1 MAKKAIAYLAT
12 PADVIAM
19 LVFKAGFRFLP
30 QQQKDVLASMPI
42 KAMKL
47 DGEQFQEL
55 REKYFKQKANEV
67 KGFVGTSKMVKE
79 GLRMRLMDAKR
90 TAILGKKAP
99 NFEGTYVILLG
110 TKSYRNNC
118 KTQLLRELTLYLMIN
133 FYVLFFPLIV
143 FDVTTREK
151 GHILDFERRSCLPK
165 QSRPLVLYFGSFT

>member
-67 KGFVGTSKMVKE
+67 KGFVGTTKMVKE

-90 TAILGKKAP
+90 TALLGKKAP
-99 NFEGTYVILLG
+99 NFEFLESG
-110 TKSYRNNC
+110 
-118 KTQLLRELTLYLMIN
+118 LRCQHQN
-133 FYVLFFPLIV
+133 FI
-143 FDVTTREK
+143 
-151 GHILDFERRSCLPK
+151 SC
-165 QSRPLVLYFGSFT
+165 

>member
-99 NFEGTYVILLG
+99 NFEGTYVILHG
-110 TKSYRNNC
+110 TKSCKNNC
-118 KTQLLRELTLYLMIN
+118 NTQ
-133 FYVLFFPLIV
+133 FA
-143 FDVTTREK
+143 
-151 GHILDFERRSCLPK
+151 
-165 QSRPLVLYFGSFT
+165 